1 MGAFCVF
8 GVSRAACKLL
18 AEKKTPTY
26 EGEGKNRREL
36 TMVEWVERRD
46 RLAQQL
52 FEQAEKPQR
61 ISPEF
66 DAPQFCVDWINVAPA
81 QVKLAIIMVRGPKVD
96 GGGQTDN
103 PQGRAGHGLD
113 CFHPY
118 TPVRGAGSRSGVE
131 R

>member
-18 AEKKTPTY
+18 AEKKTPTH

-36 TMVEWVERRD
+36 TMAEWTERRD

-52 FEQAEKPQR
+52 FEQTEKPAR

-66 DAPQFCVDWINVAPA
+66 DAPQFCTDWINVAPA
-81 QVKLAIIMVRGPKVD
+81 QLKLTTVMVRGPKFD
-96 GGGQTDN
+96 GGGQSGN
-103 PQGRAGHGLD
+103 AQGRAGNGLD
-113 CFHPY
+113 RFYAHPSV
-118 TPVRGAGSRSGVE
+118 PRVAQ
-131 R
+131 

>member
-18 AEKKTPTY
+18 AEKKTPTH

-36 TMVEWVERRD
+36 TMAEWVERRD

-52 FEQAEKPQR
+52 FEQTEKPQR

-66 DAPQFCVDWINVAPA
+66 DAPQFCADWISVAPA
-81 QVKLAIIMVRGPKVD
+81 QLKLATIMVRGPKVD
-96 GGGQTDN
+96 GGGN
-103 PQGRAGHGLD
+103 PVKRKGVQVMAWTAFTHIHQFQGVALEIR
-113 CFHPY
+113 
-118 TPVRGAGSRSGVE
+118 
-131 R
+131 

>member
-18 AEKKTPTY
+18 AEKKTPTH

-36 TMVEWVERRD
+36 TMTEWVELRD

-52 FEQAEKPQR
+52 FEQTEKPAR

-66 DAPQFCVDWINVAPA
+66 DAPQFCADWINVAPA
-81 QVKLAIIMVRGPKVD
+81 QLKLATIMVRGPKVD
-96 GGGQTDN
+96 AGGQSGKA
-103 PQGRAGHGLD
+103 QGRAGHGLD
-113 CFHPY
+113 RFHAYPA
-118 TPVRGAGSRSGVE
+118 VQGVAP
-131 R
+131 